1 MNLSNFGAVIL
12 SAGKGTRLG
21 CIDKPK
27 VMMEIGGKPIV
38 SYLIETLKSTGLE
51 REQICLVVGFCKE
64 KVMEYF
70 DGQTIY
76 AEQKELLG
84 TAHAAYTGMLAL
96 PKNITQV
103 LVMNGDDGA
112 FYSGE
117 TLEKFMQAHAES
129 GAALSLLS
137 VELEDPTMYGR
148 IVHDENG
155 AVHIIEKEYLTEAQK
170 KISEVSTGTFCFNRE
185 WYEKMF
191 PTMPKMIKINE
202 FGLPTTF
209 SIANEQGKKIRVVKL
224 ENNSEWFGINTS
236 EELERADKLKK
247 AELNHKFKIINPK
260 YAKHINGSLGTN

>member
-1 MNLSNFGAVIL
+1 MFDLNNFGVVVL

-21 CIDKPK
+21 CVDKPK
-27 VMMEIGGKPIV
+27 VMLEIGGKPIV
-38 SYLIETLKSTGLE
+38 SYLVETLKSMGLE

-64 KVMEYF
+64 KVIEYF
-70 DGQTIY
+70 DGKTIY

-84 TAHAAYTGMLAL
+84 TAHAAYTGIIAL

-103 LVMNGDDGA
+103 LVMNGDDSA
-112 FYSGE
+112 FYTKE

-129 GAALSLLS
+129 GAVLSLLS

-155 AVHIIEKEYLTEAQK
+155 TAHIIEKEYLTDEQK
-170 KISEVSTGTFCFNRE
+170 KISETSTGTFCFNRA
-185 WYEKMF
+185 WFEKIF

-209 SIANEQGKKIRVVKL
+209 SVANEQGEKIRVVKL
-224 ENNSEWFGINTS
+224 ENDSEWFGINTM
-236 EELERADKLKK
+236 EELEKANELKNK
-247 AELNHKFKIINPK
+247 VSSI
-260 YAKHINGSLGTN
+260 